1 MTTGPAP
8 RHSGPPVDDRA
19 VPMTP
24 GFAAALGPWRERPG
38 PLARSLS
45 TAVRE
50 AVVDGRLPAGT
61 RLPSERELSRVLSV
75 SRGTVVAALTL
86 LRDDGWLHTRH
97 GSGSQVRLPARLT
110 ERTTP
115 WSLDRGGAG
124 DADLDLT
131 LALTSAPHEAYLAA
145 LGRAAE
151 RSAALLVDSGA
162 ATAGL
167 PRLRELL
174 ADRYTRDGLA
184 TRPEQILVTSGAQ
197 AALTLL
203 LDHLHTDRRRPVAV
217 ESPSYP
223 GALAVLRGR
232 RARLLPVPVT
242 SQGGW
247 DTGHLATAVRSR
259 SPQLAYLVPDFQN
272 PTGAHMDAAT
282 RAEIARLP
290 LTVIADETM
299 RDLDLRTPPGTEP
312 HLAGPR
318 VIQIGSASKTL
329 WTGLRIGWIRGT
341 ADLVRQLR
349 RNPLQPQLSPPPLE
363 QLIAAELLGEGLP
376 EVLADRRSRLRA
388 QRDHL
393 AELLDGTGWTY
404 TVPDGGLSLWLHLGT
419 TPATA
424 LAARAARQG
433 LAVTPGPHFAA
444 DRATLTHHLRL
455 PFTATPDV
463 LTRAVGLL
471 RRCHEQEVHCF
482 VTA

>member
-8 RHSGPPVDDRA
+8 RQSGPPVDDRA

-24 GFAAALGPWRERPG
+24 GFAATLGPWRERPG

-247 DTGHLATAVRSR
+247 DTGHLATAVRTQ
-259 SPQLAYLVPDFQN
+259 SPRLAYLVPDFQN

-312 HLAGPR
+312 HLSGPR

-363 QLIAAELLGEGLP
+363 QLIAAEMLGEGLP
-376 EVLADRRSRLRA
+376 AVLADRRSRLRA

-444 DRATLTHHLRL
+444 DRTTLTHHLRL

-471 RRCHEQEVHCF
+471 RRCHEQEVHRF